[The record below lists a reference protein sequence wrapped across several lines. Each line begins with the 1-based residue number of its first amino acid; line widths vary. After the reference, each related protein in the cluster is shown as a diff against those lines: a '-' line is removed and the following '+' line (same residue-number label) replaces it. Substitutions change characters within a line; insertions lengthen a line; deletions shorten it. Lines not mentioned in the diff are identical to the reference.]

1 MSGTFDTTLSINS
14 SGIYTFEEGGHFCF
28 NNGVDITGSVNLVAN
43 NVNLRINGGE
53 FRTNGNSTLTTCS
66 NLLVYG
72 AGGTGVHLNGNAV
85 NQCEG
90 VTFYMQSGDVTW
102 NGTVSQV
109 LNAPTSGD
117 YKGLLIYIP
126 ESNGSLLQINGA
138 SGSELTGSIIAPGS
152 EIRIDGS
159 SGSSG
164 YNTQIIGEYITLN
177 GASNTVINYDQS
189 AQYSPPASPMI
200 ELTK

>member
-1 MSGTFDTTLSINS
+1 
-14 SGIYTFEEGGHFCF
+14 
-28 NNGVDITGSVNLVAN
+28 
-43 NVNLRINGGE
+43 
-53 FRTNGNSTLTTCS
+53 
-66 NLLVYG
+66 
-72 AGGTGVHLNGNAV
+72 
-85 NQCEG
+85 
-90 VTFYMQSGDVTW
+90 MQSGDVTW
-102 NGTVSQV
+102 NGTVAQV
-109 LNAPTSGD
+109 LNAPTSGV

-126 ESNGSLLQINGA
+126 ESNGSQLQINGT

-152 EIRIDGS
+152 EVQISGV

-164 YNTQIIGEYITLN
+164 YNTQIVGEYITLN